1 MPSHR
6 RPPAVRVST
15 LLLAACALALIA
27 APACAQTDPAAA
39 YPNKP
44 VRLIVG
50 FAAGGGTDAMAR
62 IYAPKLSEILGQP
75 VVIENRTGA
84 GGRIAVDFVQSQP
97 ADGHTLLFGAIGQ
110 LAVSAAIYPNLSFH
124 PTRTLTP
131 VAMVSSYLF
140 VIAATADDRIKTV
153 QDLVAFAKANPDKAN
168 YPSASPTFTISAELL
183 KLKTGMP
190 GQVVPYRSSNK
201 MLLSLSGGQTLFVIV
216 DIPSI
221 RPVAQGGRVRVLAV
235 ASKTRIPEWPDVP
248 TLTEAGLGD
257 LEIPPQW
264 NGLFA
269 PVGTPPAIVRKL
281 EAASQRTMADAAVR
295 ERTLAL
301 VYNPETAGSDEFRA
315 RIDADIK
322 MFSDVA
328 KAANLKFEQ

>member
-1 MPSHR
+1 MSRKSR
-6 RPPAVRVST
+6 RTGPIA
-15 LLLAACALALIA
+15 ALIA
-27 APACAQTDPAAA
+27 AAFAILAAPVAAHSDPAAS

-44 VRLIVG
+44 IRMIVG

-62 IYAPKLSEILGQP
+62 VYAPKLSEILGQP

-110 LAVSAAIYPNLSFH
+110 LAVTAAIYPNVSFH

-140 VIAATADDRIKTV
+140 VIGATATENIKTV
-153 QDLVAFAKANPDKAN
+153 QELVTFAKANPAKAN

-190 GQVVPYRSSNK
+190 GQVVPYRSSNE

-216 DIPSI
+216 DVPSI
-221 RPVAQGGRVRVLAV
+221 RPVAQSGRVRVLAV
-235 ASKTRIPEWPDVP
+235 ANKTRISEFPDVP
-248 TLTEAGLGD
+248 TLEEARLAGLD
-257 LEIPPQW
+257 IPPQW

-269 PVGTPPAIVRKL
+269 PAGTPAGIVRKL
-281 EAASQRTMADAAVR
+281 EDASKRTMSDVAVR
-295 ERTLAL
+295 ERTRAL
-301 VYNPETAGSDEFRA
+301 VYDPETAGSNEFRT

-322 MFSDVA
+322 MFQDVV
-328 KAANLKFEQ
+328 KDANLKFEQ